1 MFRLFHYFKVVII
14 VKDTLKYLALF
25 CLTMSKKSKPK
36 EDFKTMHDV
45 FDEFTNRTIYKL
57 MTQRHFEGLESP
69 ISIGKE
75 SNVFSALKKDGT
87 RVMVKIYRLE
97 TCDFN
102 RMYDYI
108 KDDSRYLNIKKGKRN
123 IVFTWVQREYRNLF
137 KARQANVRVPT
148 PLTFFNNVLVL
159 EFIGDDGLIAP
170 KLKDTIPKN
179 PKDFLDKIII
189 NMKKLYKAGL
199 VHSDLS
205 AFNILNYNEK
215 PVFIDFSQCTT
226 LDSSRANEYLERD
239 IRNICNFFKKI
250 GLKVDEA
257 KIKEKIISK

>member
-1 MFRLFHYFKVVII
+1 
-14 VKDTLKYLALF
+14 
-25 CLTMSKKSKPK
+25 MSKKSKPK
-36 EDFKTMHDV
+36 EEFKVWGGV
-45 FDEFTNRTIYKL
+45 FDQFTQRTVYKL
-57 MTQRHFEGLESP
+57 MTRGHFEGLESP

-108 KDDSRYLNIKKGKRN
+108 KDDPRFLNLKKGKRN
-123 IVFTWVQREYRNLF
+123 IIFSWVQREYRNLL
-137 KARQANVRVPT
+137 KAREANVSVPT
-148 PLTFFNNVLVL
+148 PLTFYNNVLVL
-159 EFIGDDGLIAP
+159 EFIGDGGIIAP
-170 KLKDTIPKN
+170 KLKDEIPKR
-179 PKDFLDKIII
+179 PKEFFEKITAD
-189 NMKKLYKAGL
+189 MGKLYKAGI
-199 VHSDLS
+199 VHADLS

-226 LDSSRANEYLERD
+226 LDSSRANEFLERD

-250 GLKVDEA
+250 GLKTDEA
-257 KIKEKIISK
+257 KVKEKITNKIQKLKKTL